1 MNECTLEIWKLTA
14 IVFVA
19 LAAGPVRGEPSV
31 RVDVPVKLEV
41 ANVVFNMDH
50 RAFQG
55 DYPVGLR
62 YMTLLSQRMKEMGA
76 KGQIVAVFHG
86 EAAYMT
92 LNDAAYNANRKVSTG
107 NPLRKIVADLLAA
120 GVQIEEC
127 AVSMRNNN
135 WSNEDLLPGVKV
147 NSGAVGRIVQ
157 LVQQGYVQI
166 QP

>member
-1 MNECTLEIWKLTA
+1 
-14 IVFVA
+14 
-19 LAAGPVRGEPSV
+19 
-31 RVDVPVKLEV
+31 VKLEV

-55 DYPVGLR
+55 DYPVGLK
-62 YMTLLSQRMKEMGA
+62 YMSLLSQRIKEMGA

-92 LNDAAYNANRKVSTG
+92 LNDAAYNASRKVSTG

-135 WSNEDLLPGVKV
+135 WNNEDLLPGVKV

>member
-1 MNECTLEIWKLTA
+1 MIGMKLAFRAVVPVLALSLPAGTLGQER
-14 IVFVA
+14 A
-19 LAAGPVRGEPSV
+19 LH
-31 RVDVPVKLEV
+31 VDVPVKLEK

-50 RAFQG
+50 LAFQG
-55 DYPVGLR
+55 DYPVGMK
-62 YMTLLSQRMKEMGA
+62 YMHLLAQRLKETGA

-92 LNDAAYNANRKVSTG
+92 LNDKAYDTHRKVSTG
-107 NPLRKIVADLLAA
+107 NPYKKLIADLIDE

-127 AVSMRNNN
+127 AVSMRGQG
-135 WSNEDLLPGVKV
+135 WTNENLLPNVKV
-147 NSGAVGRIVQ
+147 NSGAVGRLIQ